1 MIFTLC
7 QLVQKSVE
15 HQSKQ
20 FITFVDLKNAYDS
33 VSRTAL
39 WRALEKLG
47 VPVPD
52 TVVNLVKSFH
62 DGMKAELS
70 INGKLVHGKIDV
82 DNGLRQGCTMAPT
95 LVNLYA
101 CRMVERWTARVEDIE
116 RAGTCLLDKYD
127 GKLFGGPH
135 QTQMNECQF
144 ADDTALLATTL

>member
-1 MIFTLC
+1 M
-7 QLVQKSVE
+7 QKSVE
-15 HQSKQ
+15 HQSNQ
-20 FITFVDLKNAYDS
+20 FFTFVDLKNAYDS

-47 VPVPD
+47 VPD

-62 DGMKAELS
+62 DGIKAQLS
-70 INGKLVHGKIDV
+70 INGKLVDEKIDV

-101 CRMVERWTARVEDIE
+101 CLMVER
-116 RAGTCLLDKYD
+116 CLSDKYD

-135 QTQMNECQF
+135 QTRMNECQF